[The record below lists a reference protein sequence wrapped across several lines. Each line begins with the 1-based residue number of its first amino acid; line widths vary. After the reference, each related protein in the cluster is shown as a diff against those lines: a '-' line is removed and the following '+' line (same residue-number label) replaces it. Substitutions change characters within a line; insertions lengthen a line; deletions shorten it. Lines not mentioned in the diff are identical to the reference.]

1 MPTASCQKIP
11 VGRIRASPHRHRRSV
26 QRMRRT
32 EPIGRPATASRVIR
46 PGRFRRVRAG
56 VARSRGRPF
65 SNPRTRGCATE
76 RGNWA
81 RGFTVTARGGAIT
94 GRLLR
99 RPGQV
104 AVVSP
109 ITSFRR
115 EDGPKRAFPGR
126 SGRREHRR
134 RLPPDTSSSPAGSVG
149 QPLTGGLRVPGR
161 HASVGGVGSIG
172 VAAMAQKGES
182 PQEKCPNWVECSFAE
197 LATRLATSPLDRSS
211 TDRTEANRFGPG
223 RRPGPSRPRPRCLSP
238 GPGAPVPLSNPG
250 ERLGDPT

>member
-26 QRMRRT
+26 RRMRRT

-109 ITSFRR
+109 TTSLRR
-115 EDGPKRAFPGR
+115 EDDPNRGIPGR
-126 SGRREHRR
+126 SGPRDHRR
-134 RLPPDTSSSPAGSVG
+134 GELPDAPSLVGSVV
-149 QPLTGGLRVPGR
+149 QPIPGGLQAPGFYI
-161 HASVGGVGSIG
+161 VGPSADWSDLGAIAQDGGSPRG
-172 VAAMAQKGES
+172 N
-182 PQEKCPNWVECSFAE
+182 CPN
-197 LATRLATSPLDRSS
+197 
-211 TDRTEANRFGPG
+211 
-223 RRPGPSRPRPRCLSP
+223 
-238 GPGAPVPLSNPG
+238 
-250 ERLGDPT
+250 

>member
-109 ITSFRR
+109 ILVQAAFDCALSSTVG
-115 EDGPKRAFPGR
+115 GP
-126 SGRREHRR
+126 
-134 RLPPDTSSSPAGSVG
+134 TSSRHSGLAPGEAAVSPSPRGTSGAPPSPYRTAVSFLLRCSGSHPAGSH
-149 QPLTGGLRVPGR
+149 PPPWSLEWGLSSAGYRCRTPPP
-161 HASVGGVGSIG
+161 S
-172 VAAMAQKGES
+172 AAL
-182 PQEKCPNWVECSFAE
+182 CL
-197 LATRLATSPLDRSS
+197 LANGA
-211 TDRTEANRFGPG
+211 AGP
-223 RRPGPSRPRPRCLSP
+223 RR
-238 GPGAPVPLSNPG
+238 
-250 ERLGDPT
+250 